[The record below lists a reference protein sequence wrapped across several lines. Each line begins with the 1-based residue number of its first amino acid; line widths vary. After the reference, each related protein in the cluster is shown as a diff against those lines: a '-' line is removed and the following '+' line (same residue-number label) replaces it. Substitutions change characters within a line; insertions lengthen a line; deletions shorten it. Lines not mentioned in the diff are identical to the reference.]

1 MKMRTKRRTEK
12 EKEEIRNLKES
23 IITRS
28 KSFEIT
34 SYELAKAV
42 NMTIPGIEK
51 ILNGITKL
59 PYPENLKQL
68 DEYIADNYEK
78 VDQVAEPQ
86 QEYLDKKSEEYEN
99 IMKSLQ
105 KIEDKIDRNALK
117 QDIIFEIINNAKAAE
132 LAFIEKAIKE
142 RFSSLQE

>member
-1 MKMRTKRRTEK
+1 MRTKRRTEK